1 MKYTLSIIAFLLL
14 PVLLYTQELTDLDE
28 IAPYSE
34 GLAAVRKGDQWG
46 FIDKHG
52 ELVINFRNDLVWN
65 LDANDS
71 KLDITGVRYPQFKNG
86 RCLIRELLKE
96 EEIWVYGFIDTSG
109 NTVIKPEFLNVTQFD
124 QGYVV
129 GIMMTKTFRGK
140 NNFQLNLYQYSFS
153 EVVVD
158 TAGDIM
164 RLISRRD
171 HILMTKRRYKLP
183 LLRAKLVNP
192 ELVLVKNDK
201 DKWEILKLDL

>member
-1 MKYTLSIIAFLLL
+1 MKNTLSIIAFLLL

-46 FIDKHG
+46 FIDNHG
-52 ELVINFRNDLVWN
+52 ELVINFRDDLVWN
-65 LDANDS
+65 ANANES
-71 KLDITGVRYPQFKNG
+71 ESDITGVKYPQFKNG

-109 NTVIKPEFLNVTQFD
+109 NTVIKPEFLNVTQFN
-124 QGYVV
+124 QGYAI
-129 GIMMTKTFRGK
+129 GIRMTKTFRGK
-140 NNFQLNLYQYSFS
+140 NNFQLNIYQYSFS
-153 EVVVD
+153 EVVLD
-158 TAGDIM
+158 TGGEIM
-164 RLISRRD
+164 RLIARRD
-171 HILMTKRRYKLP
+171 HILPTKRRYKLP

-192 ELVLVKNDK
+192 ELMLVKNDR

>member
-1 MKYTLSIIAFLLL
+1 MKNILILLVIFLVPTILFS
-14 PVLLYTQELTDLDE
+14 QELTDLDE

-34 GLAAVRKGDQWG
+34 GLAAVRKGNQWG
-46 FIDKHG
+46 FMDKHG
-52 ELVINFRNDLVWN
+52 ELVINFRDDLVWN
-65 LDANDS
+65 KEANDS
-71 KLDITGVRYPQFKNG
+71 ELDITGVRYPQFKNG
-86 RCLIRELLKE
+86 RCLIQELLKE

-109 NTVIKPEFLNVTQFD
+109 NTVIKPEFMNVTQFN

-164 RLISRRD
+164 RLISKRD
-171 HILMTKRRYKLP
+171 HILMTKRRYELP

-192 ELVLVKNDK
+192 ELVLVKNNK